1 MDREI
6 GVDVKRSVNEK
17 QRYKMIKNRFLG
29 NSICFCKLR
38 SCSSEKMHCPERL
51 H

>member
-17 QRYKMIKNRFLG
+17 QRYKMIKKSVSRQLHTFL
-29 NSICFCKLR
+29 
-38 SCSSEKMHCPERL
+38 
-51 H
+51 

>member
-17 QRYKMIKNRFLG
+17 QRCKMIKKIALVPPRKCIVL
-29 NSICFCKLR
+29 KDYT
-38 SCSSEKMHCPERL
+38 K
-51 H
+51 

>member
-17 QRYKMIKNRFLG
+17 QRYKMIKKKSVSRQ
-29 NSICFCKLR
+29 
-38 SCSSEKMHCPERL
+38 L
-51 H
+51 HTLL